1 MTRVIEMSGMGH
13 LPPGNARR
21 ANKEFYILSPGR
33 DVPEVCPI
41 YLNIESRDL
50 GSCIKV
56 NQSSWAAEAVRAEE
70 RSGDEI
76 IFHLFSIRLDK

>member
-1 MTRVIEMSGMGH
+1 
-13 LPPGNARR
+13 
-21 ANKEFYILSPGR
+21 
-33 DVPEVCPI
+33 
-41 YLNIESRDL
+41 LNIESRDL